1 MISVPNVIY
10 PLFRQDKIVSIF
22 SRDSRRMKNCF
33 LIKIIIQVCPPLFF
47 PFFIYPALPSAVTI
61 RHIANCRIATALHAS
76 FYLTTILCIWYEEG

>member
-22 SRDSRRMKNCF
+22 PRDSRRMKNCF

-61 RHIANCRIATALHAS
+61 RHIANCSSAPCFILS
-76 FYLTTILCIWYEEG
+76 YDDFMYLV